1 MPASV
6 RRTFSHAARTYGPA
20 AAVQQAVAGTCASR
34 CPAGEYGRV
43 LDVGA
48 GTGFLARALARRLS
62 CRNLVALDLSRDM
75 LRAHQE
81 AAPGSLRVAADGEAA
96 PFCPASFDLLVS
108 ASTLQW
114 FTRPERSLA
123 ALLRLLRPGGFFS
136 LALYAAGTLAELAA
150 ASAASGFGSVLPMRP
165 AAEWLDLLHA
175 AGVQPEWR
183 TEKRLLF
190 FPTVRD
196 VLVSLQRTGAGFTPT
211 KRAASRQRYAAFQSF
226 YQGTFGTPDGVPATY
241 AVLYA
246 WGTLPGS

>member
-108 ASTLQW
+108 ASALQW

-123 ALLRLLRPGGFFS
+123 ALLELEVIDWLLMKTWTL
-136 LALYAAGTLAELAA
+136 LALSVLIIFQPEIRRAFAQLGSDAAHYATLIRRAGASYDQI
-150 ASAASGFGSVLPMRP
+150 ASAA
-165 AAEWLDLLHA
+165 
-175 AGVQPEWR
+175 Q
-183 TEKRLLF
+183 
-190 FPTVRD
+190 
-196 VLVSLQRTGAGFTPT
+196 
-211 KRAASRQRYAAFQSF
+211 AASQA
-226 YQGTFGTPDGVPATY
+226 
-241 AVLYA
+241 
-246 WGTLPGS
+246 GS

>member
-6 RRTFSHAARTYGPA
+6 GRTFSRAARTYGPA
-20 AAVQQAVAGTCASR
+20 AAVQQAVAGTCAGH

-48 GTGFLARALARRLS
+48 GTGFLARALARRIS
-62 CRNLVALDLSRDM
+62 CRSHVALDLSPDM
-75 LRAHQE
+75 LRTHRE
-81 AAPGSLRVAADGEAA
+81 VAPGSRLVAGDGEAA
-96 PFCPASFDLLVS
+96 PFRPASFDLLVS
-108 ASTLQW
+108 ASALQW
-114 FTRPERSLA
+114 FTRPERSLP
-123 ALLRLLRPGGFFS
+123 ALLRLLKPGGAFS
-136 LALYAAGTLAELAA
+136 LAVYTAGTLAELAA

-165 AAEWLDLLHA
+165 AAEWLDILRA

-196 VLVSLQRTGAGFTPT
+196 VLVSLQRTGAAFTPT
-211 KRAASRQRYAAFQSF
+211 KRAASRQRYAAFQTF
-226 YQGTFGTPDGVPATY
+226 YRETCATPDGVPASY

-246 WGTLPGS
+246 WGALPRP